1 MATNH
6 FKKRFAD
13 QEWIIFDIK
22 RGYGLYYDLRKVNE
36 VTFDKSVLDA
46 FTTGSL
52 SDDKTSENEVF
63 FKDLW
68 KTYFQHLA
76 IKERF
81 NPKLQK
87 QMMPVRFWKY
97 ITEMQ

>member
-22 RGYGLYYDLRKVNE
+22 RRYGLYYDLRKVNE
-36 VTFDKSVLDA
+36 VTFEKSVLDA
-46 FTTGSL
+46 VTTGSL
-52 SDDKTSENEVF
+52 SEDKASENEVF

-68 KTYFQHLA
+68 KIYFQHLA

-97 ITEMQ
+97 ISEMQ